1 MFRSP
6 HPEVDI
12 PNSSLNDFVLARA
25 YEFGDRPAF
34 VDGLSGRTMSFR
46 SLRDQV
52 RGLASGLSHRVGK
65 GDVVAIWAPN
75 VLEYP
80 VVFHAVVSL
89 GAILTTI
96 NPAYTNQ
103 EVAFQLRDANAKLLI
118 TTAALATRAREAA
131 ETASA
136 SLEIVTMDE
145 APGMV
150 SLASIV
156 SDADPPSVAIDPFND
171 VAVLPYSSGT
181 TGLPKGVMLTHRNLV
196 ANVVQIDAIE
206 EELSAFVGV
215 LPFFHIY
222 GMNVLMNFGIL
233 RGATTVLLPRFD
245 LEAFLRVI
253 QDWRI
258 PIAHVAP
265 PIAVALA
272 KHPLVDKY
280 DLSALKCVFS
290 GAAPFGIE
298 LTAAVERRLSVT
310 VRQGYGMTEASP
322 ATHYSAGA
330 FVRAGKVGA
339 VMPCTECRIVDPSTG
354 RDVGAGEVGEV
365 WARGP
370 QVMKGYLNNP
380 DATAATVDADGWL
393 HTGDIGFV
401 DEDGFLE
408 VTDRL
413 KELIKVKGFQV
424 APAELEGLLLKHPKV
439 ADAAVIGLPDEQCGE
454 RPKAFIVASETATA
468 EEISA
473 FMDGHVAHYKRLAC
487 VEFVDSIPKSPS
499 GKILRRVLVERE
511 RAKVSQAQRG

>member
-6 HPEVDI
+6 HPEIDI
-12 PNSSLNDFVLARA
+12 PNLSLGEFVLGRA
-25 YEFGDRPAF
+25 HEFGDRPAF
-34 VDGLSGRTMSFR
+34 VDGISGRTVSFR
-46 SLRDQV
+46 DLRDQV
-52 RGLASGLSHRVGK
+52 RRVAAGLSHRVSK

-89 GAILTTI
+89 GAILTTL
-96 NPAYTNQ
+96 NPSYTAP
-103 EVAFQLRDANAKLLI
+103 EVAFQLRDAGACLLV
-118 TTAALATRAREAA
+118 TTAALLARAREAID
-131 ETASA
+131 ASA
-136 SLEIVTMDE
+136 APIEIITIDE
-145 APGMV
+145 VPGV
-150 SLASIV
+150 ASLASV
-156 SDADPPSVAIDPFND
+156 SVDADPPSVAIDSSTD

-196 ANVVQIDAIE
+196 ANLVQIDAIE
-206 EELSAFVGV
+206 ARDLSAFVGV
-215 LPFFHIY
+215 LPLFHIY
-222 GMNVLMNFGIL
+222 GMNVLMNFGML
-233 RGATTVLLPRFD
+233 RGATIVLLPRFD
-245 LEAFLRVI
+245 LETFLRAL

-258 PIAHVAP
+258 PIAHIAP

-272 KHPLVDKY
+272 KHPLVDRY

-290 GAAPFGIE
+290 GAAPFGVE
-298 LTAAVERRLSVT
+298 LTAAVEQRLSVT

-339 VMPCTECRIVDPSTG
+339 VMPGTECRLVDPSTG
-354 RDVGAGEVGEV
+354 RDVGVGDVGEV

-380 DATAATVDADGWL
+380 EATAATVDSDGWL

-439 ADAAVIGLPDEQCGE
+439 ADAAVIGLPDEACGE
-454 RPKAFIVASETATA
+454 RPKAFIVASDTATV
-468 EEISA
+468 EEICA
-473 FMDGHVAHYKRLAC
+473 FVDGHVAPYKRLAQ

-511 RAKVSQAQRG
+511 RARSTTVS